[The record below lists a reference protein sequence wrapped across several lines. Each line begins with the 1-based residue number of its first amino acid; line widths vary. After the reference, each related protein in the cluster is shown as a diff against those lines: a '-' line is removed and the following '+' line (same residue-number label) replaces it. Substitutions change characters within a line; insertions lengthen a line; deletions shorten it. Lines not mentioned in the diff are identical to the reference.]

1 MTTLDLILEK
11 EKYNPG
17 EKVKGKI
24 ELVIDSDVEVR
35 SVEFLVSGV
44 EKAWYTTYSH
54 GGSQRYE
61 EEDIFFLKDIYI

>member
-44 EKAWYTTYSH
+44 EKAWY
-54 GGSQRYE
+54 
-61 EEDIFFLKDIYI
+61 L